1 MMNNL
6 PPRSAIERVKKEYPA
21 GTRVELVQM
30 DDPYSR
36 IPPGTRGTVRVVD
49 DIGTIFVS
57 WENGS
62 SLGVVYGVDIIK
74 KVNAE

>member
-1 MMNNL
+1 MMNNF
-6 PPRSAIERVKKEYPA
+6 PPCSAVERVKKEYPV

-36 IPPGTRGTVRVVD
+36 IPPGTQGTVSAVD
-49 DIGTIFVS
+49 DIGTIFVK

-62 SLGVVYGVDIIK
+62 SLGVVYGVDAVK
-74 KVNAE
+74 KVSAE

>member
-1 MMNNL
+1 MNNF
-6 PPRSAIERVKKEYPA
+6 PPRSAVERVKKEYPV

-36 IPPGTRGTVRVVD
+36 IPPGTQGIVSAVD
-49 DIGTIFVS
+49 DIGTIFVK

-62 SLGVVYGVDIIK
+62 SLGVVYGVDIVK
-74 KVNAE
+74 KVNVQ